1 MRGEIS
7 LRGER
12 LVAYYGLERPGVHL
26 PFNFQ
31 LIQAPWNA
39 CEIDRMIVE
48 YDKAV
53 PEEEWPNWVLGNH
66 DRHRLASRIGVA
78 QARVAAM
85 LLLTLRGTPTLYYG
99 DEIGMHDV
107 PIPAGQ
113 VEDPFEKNVP
123 GLGLGRDPE
132 RTPMQWAG
140 DERAG
145 FTMGRP
151 WLPIADDYET
161 INVTA
166 QRSEETSILTLYHRL
181 IELRRAEPAL
191 SVGGFAP
198 LPADNDLI
206 SYVRKTDERRL
217 LVVLNLGAK
226 ARRFSMTELHC
237 RAAVLLS
244 THL

>member
-1 MRGEIS
+1 
-7 LRGER
+7 
-12 LVAYYGLERPGVHL
+12 
-26 PFNFQ
+26 
-31 LIQAPWNA
+31 
-39 CEIDRMIVE
+39 
-48 YDKAV
+48 
-53 PEEEWPNWVLGNH
+53 
-66 DRHRLASRIGVA
+66 
-78 QARVAAM
+78 M

-123 GLGLGRDPE
+123 ALGLGRDPE
-132 RTPMQWAG
+132 RTPMQWTG

-151 WLPIADDYET
+151 WLPVADDYET
-161 INVTA
+161 INVA
-166 QRSEETSILTLYHRL
+166 VERNQETSILNLYHRL

-206 SYVRKTDERRL
+206 AYVRKTDERRL

-226 ARRFSMTELHC
+226 AQRFSMTELHC

-244 THL
+244 THFDRNRAELRDQLELRGDEGVIIELL